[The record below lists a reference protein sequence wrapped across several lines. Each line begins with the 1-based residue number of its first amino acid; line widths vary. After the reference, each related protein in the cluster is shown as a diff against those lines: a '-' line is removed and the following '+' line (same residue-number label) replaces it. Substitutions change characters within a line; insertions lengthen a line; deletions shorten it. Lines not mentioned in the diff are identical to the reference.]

1 VRAVA
6 LHHEPVASAR
16 DINEE
21 LGLKPDSA
29 RERMKSLADEG
40 YLGVKKPGS
49 SALVFWVSDKGRQ
62 LLADEGF

>member
-1 VRAVA
+1 
-6 LHHEPVASAR
+6 
-16 DINEE
+16 
-21 LGLKPDSA
+21 
-29 RERMKSLADEG
+29 MKSLADEG